1 MPHLV
6 AFVALGVWS
15 SPAFK
20 IWMRFSITMLAWRIR
35 SVLVSSIAPVV
46 VGLKIS
52 I

>member
-6 AFVALGVWS
+6 VFVALGVWS

-20 IWMRFSITMLAWRIR
+20 MWMRLSITMLAWRIR
-35 SVLVSSIAPVV
+35 ALLVSSTAPVGV
-46 VGLKIS
+46 SLKIS